1 MAYNIKNADGTVL
14 LNLVDGTTDIRTTS
28 LTLIGKN
35 TDAYGTALNTNLVQ
49 MLQNFASTT
58 QPRSPLV
65 GQLWYN
71 KSDGRLK
78 IFTLN
83 GVFEEISSAI
93 LSDTKPTILKRGDLW
108 IDTNDKQLYFTTDG
122 INTTLAGPIYSS
134 RFGKSGWISETFIDD
149 GGNPQLV
156 TSLYNN
162 DTLLGILST
171 ATFIIAPTETIPQN
185 NQGLFDINPGLNLNL
200 AIPNIRFS
208 GTATNASAVQGITPE
223 LYVVKDNG
231 GGDQVISGEGKL
243 KLNSDSGIWIGSYDD
258 LIISADGL
266 EEDRI
271 SHIKNSIADSPLEF
285 ITKKSDAGGPDAEVV
300 SLVAYRDRVGVN
312 LDGQLPTTNF
322 HVQGD
327 SYFNGN
333 ATITGN
339 LTVSGAQTIL
349 STVVLQ
355 VQDKNIELAT
365 SSTWYT
371 DALVDGGGVT
381 LHGTTDKTITYNN
394 SAKAWTSNIDWNL
407 SSTTGTY
414 KINNVTVITS
424 STLGINVTQTSITR
438 VGIMEDLTVTNVIVQ
453 GSGISTK
460 TGTYPITSV
469 TASGVSTGSMITVV
483 LSKPVPIIAVGS
495 TITLDGIDNSYNTTY
510 SISTVT
516 NNSTFIVLAATL
528 LSSTLPTL
536 GANPIAVFNDLMLSA
551 QSAVNTYPAGG
562 IDVTNRRIKNVQ
574 YSSIPT
580 DAATVQF
587 AIDQGSVSQLKG
599 FIITLDVSRMT
610 NQQTEIAAILNLLA
624 PPTNPLA
631 DSLYDLPVD
640 YRARVLCQT
649 TNVNIQRLPIN
660 VAATYT
666 NVVTWP
672 DYGVVGAVSNIGVSA
687 GSYTTST
694 SVSYTVKEFRVAS
707 GNPNYWQWTKNI

>member
-1 MAYNIKNADGTVL
+1 MAYNIKNADGTIL

-58 QPRSPLV
+58 QPRAPLV

-108 IDTNDKQLYFTTDG
+108 IDTDDKQLYFTTDG

-134 RFGKSGWISETFIDD
+134 KSGKSGWISETFIDD

-171 ATFIIAPTETIPQN
+171 ATFIIAPTETIEQN
-185 NQGLFDINPGLNLNL
+185 NQGLFDVNPGLNLNL
-200 AIPNIRFS
+200 SIPNIRFS

-243 KLNSDSGIWIGSYDD
+243 KLNSDSGLWIGTYDD
-258 LIISADGL
+258 LIISTDGPI
-266 EEDRI
+266 DGRI

-285 ITKKSDAGGPDAEVV
+285 ITKKSAAGGPDAEVV

-312 LDGQLPTTNF
+312 LDGGTPTTNF
-322 HVQGD
+322 HVEGD

-339 LTVSGAQTIL
+339 LTVSGGQTIL

-371 DALVDGGGVT
+371 DALVNGGGIT

-424 STLGINVTQTSITR
+424 STLGVNVTQTSITR
-438 VGIMEDLTVTNVIVQ
+438 VGIMEDLTVTNVIIK

-469 TASGVSTGSMITVV
+469 SASATSTGSMITVV
-483 LSKPVPIIAVGS
+483 LSKPVPIVAVGS

-516 NNSTFIVLAATL
+516 NNSTFIVLATTL
-528 LSSTLPTL
+528 LSSTTPTL
-536 GANPIAVFNDLMLSA
+536 GVNPIAVFNDLMLSA
-551 QSAVNTYPAGG
+551 QSAVNTYPEGG

-574 YSSIPT
+574 YSTIPT

-599 FIITLDVSRMT
+599 FVVTLDVSRMT

-624 PPTNPLA
+624 PPTNSLA
-631 DSLYDLPVD
+631 DALYDLPVG

-649 TNVNIQRLPIN
+649 TNINIQRLPIN

-672 DYGVVGAVSNIGVSA
+672 DYGVIGAISNIGVSA

-707 GNPNYWQWTKNI
+707 GSPNYWQWTKNI